1 MLFACYELSNK
12 ITARF
17 IGALPS
23 RFLVIMNLESMESH
37 KNLNPPPSAYT
48 RTHPL
53 LGIPTNRGV
62 FRDPVETGL

>member
-37 KNLNPPPSAYT
+37 KNLKIILIFHDFSGFSYFT
-48 RTHPL
+48 L
-53 LGIPTNRGV
+53 S
-62 FRDPVETGL
+62 F